1 MHPLR
6 LYLLFPALLLV
17 AAVTIGCGGT
27 AAPKTP
33 PTTTSGGTPSP
44 TTPAPGP
51 TTPTPGPGPT
61 TPPAPSAS
69 AEYVYTNVGT
79 STDYPGSIYG
89 FSVDPAS
96 GKLSPVS
103 GSPFTVSEN
112 SPPCTVGCGQQ
123 LLGDPKGKY
132 LFSNFNGHTTGM
144 ITFQVDPASG
154 AINQTDFRP
163 PGGVDIA
170 TDPQGNE
177 LLGLE
182 FSNNTAAA
190 ESFVI
195 NRSTNTLSPA
205 PGMPYPFEAP
215 AQAAYNAPAAA
226 GNGFVYSLSYCSPDC
241 SSQSNSQ
248 WNGWKLDPATGV
260 LTPLPG
266 FPEDAGGRLM
276 AGQAITPSGKF
287 LYAQEIYFKNNT
299 GYYEIVG
306 YRVNADGTLTRL
318 PWTVQSNNNG
328 IPAIVISPNGNFLL
342 YRVGTTLQSYAID
355 QSTGALTLSGSVPV
369 GGNGIAG
376 VVVDPA
382 VKYVYVGVIQSAS
395 TSPAIIGYTVNAT
408 TGALTPIAGGTT
420 TLPDAPGSLA
430 IVKP

>member
-27 AAPKTP
+27 VAPKTP

-44 TTPAPGP
+44 TTPGP

-89 FSVDPAS
+89 FSVDPAT

-112 SPPCTVGCGQQ
+112 SSSCTVGCYQQ
-123 LLGDPKGKY
+123 LLGDPQGKY
-132 LFSNFNGHTTGM
+132 LFSDFNGHTTGM

-163 PGGVDIA
+163 PSGTYIS
-170 TDPQGNE
+170 TDPQGNA
-177 LLGLE
+177 LLGLG
-182 FSNNTAAA
+182 FTNNTAAA

-205 PGMPYPFEAP
+205 PGMPYPFEAA
-215 AQAAYNAPAAA
+215 AQTSYGAPAA
-226 GNGFVYSLSYCSPDC
+226 GSNGFVYALSYCSPDC
-241 SSQSNSQ
+241 GNNGNSQ
-248 WNGWKLDPATGV
+248 WNGWKLDPATGM

-266 FPEDAGGRLM
+266 FPQDAGGRLM

-287 LYAQEIYFKNNT
+287 LYAQELYFKNNT

-306 YRVNADGTLTRL
+306 YSVNADGTLTRL
-318 PWTVQSNNNG
+318 PWTVPTNNTG
-328 IPAIVISPNGNFLL
+328 VPPLLMSPNGNFLL
-342 YRVGTTLQSYAID
+342 NTVGTTLQSYAID
-355 QSTGALTLSGSVPV
+355 QSTGALTASGSVSV
-369 GGNGIAG
+369 GGNGISG

-382 VKYVYVGVIQSAS
+382 VKYVYVGGVQSAS
-395 TSPAIIGYTVNAT
+395 TSPAIVGYTVNPA

-420 TLPDAPGSLA
+420 TLPGAPGSLA
-430 IVKP
+430 VVKP